1 MPGPFEESAMIAMAG
16 TALRRLQAD
25 RRGLKAIE
33 HAMLAAFAIVAIVGL
48 VGPLDTLLSD
58 IYQTMLSKVPT

>member
-1 MPGPFEESAMIAMAG
+1 
-16 TALRRLQAD
+16 
-25 RRGLKAIE
+25 
-33 HAMLAAFAIVAIVGL
+33 MLAAFAIVAIVGL